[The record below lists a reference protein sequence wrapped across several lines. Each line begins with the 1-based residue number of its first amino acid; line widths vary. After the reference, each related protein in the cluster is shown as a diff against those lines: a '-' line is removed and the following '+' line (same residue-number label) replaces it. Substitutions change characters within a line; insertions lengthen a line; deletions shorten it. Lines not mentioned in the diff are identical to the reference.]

1 MRSLLAIIALLLCP
15 AGLSAAVAEQDRCYD
30 WTEAA
35 PIVRREKLASAKDV
49 HQQARE
55 KLEGELIRITL
66 CEEKGQFVYKLVVQQ
81 GSGRFRYFTVDAR
94 APF

>member
-1 MRSLLAIIALLLCP
+1 MRTLLLLVAALACP
-15 AGLSAAVAEQDRCYD
+15 GGLCAAVAEQDKCYD
-30 WTEAA
+30 WTDAA

-49 HQQARE
+49 HQVARE
-55 KLEGELIRITL
+55 KLDGELLRITL

-81 GSGRFRYFTVDAR
+81 EGGRLRYLTVDAR